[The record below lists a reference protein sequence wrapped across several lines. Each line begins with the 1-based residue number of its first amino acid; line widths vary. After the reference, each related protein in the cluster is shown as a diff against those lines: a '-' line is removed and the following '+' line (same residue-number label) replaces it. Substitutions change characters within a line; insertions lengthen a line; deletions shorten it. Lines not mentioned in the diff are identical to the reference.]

1 MKTLLVTLGLF
12 IGSLFG
18 NIVQAAPEDCIGMGG
33 EVACTEPVVRW
44 QSIY

>member
-18 NIVQAAPEDCIGMGG
+18 NIAQAAPTDCIGMGI
-33 EVACTEPVVRW
+33 W
-44 QSIY
+44 QMVKNLFKYVL